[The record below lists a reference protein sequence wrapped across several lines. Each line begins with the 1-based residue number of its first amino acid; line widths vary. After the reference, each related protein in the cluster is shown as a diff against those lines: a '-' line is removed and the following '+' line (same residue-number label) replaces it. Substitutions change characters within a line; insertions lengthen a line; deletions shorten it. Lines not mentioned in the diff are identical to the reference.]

1 MNDKIVSAE
10 QDQAFCKSKELLTFV
25 QLLVHCDSTKET
37 VLACDA
43 SLYGISAVISC
54 IIEDG
59 EKKLIA
65 YTSHILTAAKK
76 KNYTQIDK
84 ESLAIVNGVKKF
96 HQMLYG
102 QHFTIVTD
110 QKPFLELLEEM
121 KAIPQLASEQIQRW
135 ALIFSTYEYTLRY
148 RKGCDM

>member
-59 EKKLIA
+59 TIYPTPPLGQDM
-65 YTSHILTAAKK
+65 
-76 KNYTQIDK
+76 TQGQFL
-84 ESLAIVNGVKKF
+84 SGV
-96 HQMLYG
+96 
-102 QHFTIVTD
+102 
-110 QKPFLELLEEM
+110 
-121 KAIPQLASEQIQRW
+121 
-135 ALIFSTYEYTLRY
+135 
-148 RKGCDM
+148 